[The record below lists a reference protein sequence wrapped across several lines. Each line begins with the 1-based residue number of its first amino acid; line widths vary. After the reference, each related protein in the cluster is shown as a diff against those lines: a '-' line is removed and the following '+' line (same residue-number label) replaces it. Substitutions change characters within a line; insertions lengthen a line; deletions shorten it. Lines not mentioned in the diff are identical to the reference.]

1 MMQCAL
7 AVQGWGHA
15 CEVSGTTYFIYLGCF
30 MHRAVRGLHT
40 LLHPFVHIVLAAPC
54 GYPYLGY
61 PDTGYPGTRVSGYPT
76 PGYWYLVPGIRI
88 STFARS
94 LVLYNGPLIW

>member
-30 MHRAVRGLHT
+30 MHRAVCGLHT
-40 LLHPFVHIVLAAPC
+40 FEH
-54 GYPYLGY
+54 
-61 PDTGYPGTRVSGYPT
+61 S
-76 PGYWYLVPGIRI
+76 
-88 STFARS
+88 FAHGHSVARPNS
-94 LVLYNGPLIW
+94 VQNLNSSSYIG